1 MNPLE
6 TPPVIPPVT
15 GDGPRPLFSVMIPT
29 YNRFTFLGETLG
41 SILKQDPGAAKMEI
55 AVVDDASTQGDPSS
69 LIEGTGRGRARLY
82 KNDRNLGISGNF
94 NRCIE
99 LARGQWIH
107 ILHSDD
113 IILPGFYEQAEKL
126 IAASEGVQAI
136 AFRCFITDQ
145 NGTIDAVTDNLADLT
160 ANPQELRRRF
170 LTGTPLQCAG
180 VIVKREAYE
189 RRGGFL
195 TSLRL
200 FLDVEMWS
208 RLFFQEKAVYSR
220 ECLATFRMHG
230 ASASSKIFGEA
241 LHLRE
246 QYDALPY
253 MCKNMGLSGGEEE
266 IYRAACHTR
275 FHLRCKELAKLRARD
290 VLWNCER
297 DYFRSVQTPG
307 EFLRFLVRLFLVGC
321 IYMGASD
328 ANLPAA

>member
-6 TPPVIPPVT
+6 TPPPIPPVS

-29 YNRFTFLGETLG
+29 YNRFTYLGETLR
-41 SILKQDPGAAKMEI
+41 SILKQERGVEKMEI
-55 AVVDDASTQGDPSS
+55 AVVDDASTQSDPSQW
-69 LIEGTGRGRARLY
+69 IEEAVKGRVRLY
-82 KNDRNLGISGNF
+82 QNERNLGISGNF
-94 NRCIE
+94 NRCID
-99 LARGQWIH
+99 LARGEWIH

-126 IAASEGVQAI
+126 IAANDGAQTI
-136 AFRCFITDQ
+136 AFRCFITDE
-145 NGTIDAVTDNLADLT
+145 NGTIETATDNLADLA

-195 TSLRL
+195 TSLRF

-208 RLFFQEKAVYSR
+208 RMFFQEKPVYSR
-220 ECLATFRMHG
+220 ECLATFRKHE
-230 ASASSKIFGEA
+230 ASASAKIFGEA
-241 LHLRE
+241 LHLQE
-246 QYDALPY
+246 QYDTLPY
-253 MCKNMGLSGGEEE
+253 MRKNMGLSDEEEE

-290 VLWNCER
+290 VLWKCEQ

-307 EFLRFLVRLFLVGC
+307 EVVRFLVRLFQVGC
-321 IYMGASD
+321 IYLSASD
-328 ANLPAA
+328 ANPPSA